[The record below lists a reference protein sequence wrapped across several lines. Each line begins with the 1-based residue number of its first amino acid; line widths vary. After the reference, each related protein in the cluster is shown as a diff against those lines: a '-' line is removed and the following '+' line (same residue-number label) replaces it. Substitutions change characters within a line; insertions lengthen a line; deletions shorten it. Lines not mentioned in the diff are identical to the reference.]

1 MREKWWTRRGSN
13 PRHSA
18 CKADAL
24 PTELLA
30 HSVVPTGEGAVNTDT
45 SKLFPEDTRGN
56 GNDPFLGPCPPASE
70 ETLRV
75 ALAGARYERDGW
87 KAKYEQMK
95 RAFNAADT
103 LCVEIGYALEGKD
116 VPRDKDELLE
126 RVVFLRQ
133 DRDRLR
139 DILPPERERHPGVGE
154 GSWAVFAE
162 RMLDERDAAREE
174 VAALR
179 AQVAALAE
187 NGVSLH
193 KAEEAGRQQGAAE
206 ERERILAWIDRK
218 LASPAQSVFFRG
230 LKIGRLGLRKGIAAN
245 EHHAGKR

>member
-1 MREKWWTRRGSN
+1 MSDYV
-13 PRHSA
+13 
-18 CKADAL
+18 CVCAD
-24 PTELLA
+24 PSCLA
-30 HSVVPTGEGAVNTDT
+30 EMTA
-45 SKLFPEDTRGN
+45 
-56 GNDPFLGPCPPASE
+56 
-70 ETLRV
+70 
-75 ALAGARYERDGW
+75 ERDGW

-126 RVVFLRQ
+126 RVVFLRR

-139 DILPPERERHPGVGE
+139 DILPPATERHRGVGE

-218 LASPAQSVFFRG
+218 LVLRAQSIFFRG
-230 LKIGRLGLRKGIAAN
+230 LRIGRLGLRKGIAAN
-245 EHHAGKR
+245 EHRTEKS

>member
-1 MREKWWTRRGSN
+1 MSDYV
-13 PRHSA
+13 
-18 CKADAL
+18 CVCAD
-24 PTELLA
+24 PSSLA
-30 HSVVPTGEGAVNTDT
+30 EMTA
-45 SKLFPEDTRGN
+45 
-56 GNDPFLGPCPPASE
+56 
-70 ETLRV
+70 
-75 ALAGARYERDGW
+75 ERDGW

-126 RVVFLRQ
+126 RVVFLRR

-139 DILPPERERHPGVGE
+139 DILPPATERHRGVGE

-187 NGVSLH
+187 KGVSLH

-206 ERERILAWIDRK
+206 ERERVLAWIDRK
-218 LASPAQSVFFRG
+218 LVLRARSIFFRG
-230 LKIGRLGLRKGIAAN
+230 LRIGRLGLRKGIAAN
-245 EHHAGKR
+245 EHRTGKP

>member
-1 MREKWWTRRGSN
+1 MSDYV
-13 PRHSA
+13 
-18 CKADAL
+18 CVCAD
-24 PTELLA
+24 PSFLA
-30 HSVVPTGEGAVNTDT
+30 EMA
-45 SKLFPEDTRGN
+45 
-56 GNDPFLGPCPPASE
+56 A
-70 ETLRV
+70 
-75 ALAGARYERDGW
+75 ERDGW

-126 RVVFLRQ
+126 RVVFLRR

-139 DILPPERERHPGVGE
+139 DILPPATERHRGVGE

-162 RMLDERDAAREE
+162 RMLDERDVAREE

-218 LASPAQSVFFRG
+218 LVLRARSIFFRG
-230 LKIGRLGLRKGIAAN
+230 LRIGRLGLRKGIAAN
-245 EHHAGKR
+245 EHRTEKS

>member
-1 MREKWWTRRGSN
+1 MSITVCCCADPSCFANGCRRA
-13 PRHSA
+13 R
-18 CKADAL
+18 D
-24 PTELLA
+24 
-30 HSVVPTGEGAVNTDT
+30 
-45 SKLFPEDTRGN
+45 
-56 GNDPFLGPCPPASE
+56 NDLHAPASPFHGPCPPASE
-70 ETLRV
+70 KGDKDYLADMKRAWDARVERNKQEKQASDLAEMTQLRD
-75 ALAGARYERDGW
+75 AW

-95 RAFNAADT
+95 KAFNAADT

-139 DILPPERERHPGVGE
+139 SILPPERERHRGVGE

-162 RMLDERDAAREE
+162 RMLAERDAAREE

-193 KAEEAGRQQGAAE
+193 KAEEAGRQQGAAD

-230 LKIGRLGLRKGIAAN
+230 LKIGRLGIRKGIAGN
-245 EHHAGKR
+245 EHRERDP

>member
-1 MREKWWTRRGSN
+1 MSRDT
-13 PRHSA
+13 P
-18 CKADAL
+18 D
-24 PTELLA
+24 LA
-30 HSVVPTGEGAVNTDT
+30 EMTA
-45 SKLFPEDTRGN
+45 
-56 GNDPFLGPCPPASE
+56 
-70 ETLRV
+70 
-75 ALAGARYERDGW
+75 ERDEW

-95 RAFNAADT
+95 KAFNAADT
-103 LCVEIGYALEGKD
+103 LCVEIGHALEGKW

-126 RVVFLRQ
+126 RVVFLRGE
-133 DRDRLR
+133 RDRLR

-162 RMLDERDAAREE
+162 RMLAERDAAREE

-230 LKIGRLGLRKGIAAN
+230 LRIGRLGLRKGIAAN
-245 EHHAGKR
+245 EHHKEKP

>member
-1 MREKWWTRRGSN
+1 MSHR
-13 PRHSA
+13 PF
-18 CKADAL
+18 AL
-24 PTELLA
+24 
-30 HSVVPTGEGAVNTDT
+30 
-45 SKLFPEDTRGN
+45 
-56 GNDPFLGPCPPASE
+56 E
-70 ETLRV
+70 EMT
-75 ALAGARYERDGW
+75 AERDKW
-87 KAKYEQMK
+87 KRKYKQMK
-95 RAFNAADT
+95 EAFNAADD

-116 VPRDKDELLE
+116 VPRDKDELLD
-126 RVVFLRQ
+126 RVLDLREE
-133 DRDRLR
+133 RDRLR
-139 DILPPERERHPGVGE
+139 DILPPEHERHPGVGE

-230 LKIGRLGLRKGIAAN
+230 LKIGRLGLRKGIAGN
-245 EHHAGKR
+245 EHREREP